1 MYLDEVLN
9 PDCLKQFADFYPL
22 LDQSRPILTIPLY
35 RFEKENKVYHGEM
48 ELIRLET
55 PGVILLLLKDR
66 SPLVAAEQEREWKFK
81 TLVENGMD
89 AVVIL
94 NEMGSATYISPN
106 IEQIL
111 GYSEEESLGLNLFE
125 LLHEEDKPK
134 VQAVWMEMLEKP
146 GVSMRG
152 QEARVLHKNGQWRW
166 IEANIKNMFNDPV
179 IRGVVDNF
187 RDITDRKKTEE
198 EKDFERRDKEALINS
213 STDLIWSVR
222 NDLTLLA
229 ANSRFLE
236 VSKNYLGL
244 EFKIGEDMLPPSFF
258 DETAIQYWTK
268 LYEKALGG
276 EVVDEEM
283 QISLPYSNQQRW
295 LNIRMNP
302 IIKDSAIIGVACYA
316 AETTRKKI
324 YQEELLRINQMLAEA
339 QKIARLGYWEVD
351 LNKNEVFWSEE
362 TYSIWGLSPEIK
374 PDLDYFYS
382 TIHPDDLSE
391 FKTLNQ
397 QSIQEGI
404 TLDAIHRILLP
415 DGTIKHIHERGGLVK
430 DNTGQPWKFKGTSQD
445 ISDEVKRTEEFR
457 ISNERL
463 ELVNKATSD
472 AIWDWDLKQDSL
484 YWGSGF
490 SSIFGYELG
499 DNSVDPARWE
509 LLVHPDDRSAVVKH
523 LNESLADPDVYT
535 WMSEYRF
542 MKNNNEYAFVL
553 DKGFMIRDGKG
564 KAIRMI
570 GALQD
575 ISSIKEAERILKEER
590 NTMRAI
596 IDNIPDYV
604 FVKDRE
610 GRHLVCNKAQIDL
623 YGMDS
628 EEQML
633 NRTVD
638 ELLGQEKSSSF
649 KEDDE
654 WVFES
659 GNPLF
664 NKEEKLYLPDGGIR
678 YGLTTKV
685 PLKNDAGEVVG
696 LVGISRDVTTLYKK
710 QLEDRLAAAITAKVL
725 VSEDIK
731 QALQEV
737 LALLGN
743 FLHAAVGQAW
753 MLNEGQ
759 LKLIRSATWDSEG
772 NKQEWLDS
780 TRDEVYLSQHYLAEY
795 WRRSEPAYHLK
806 ELPEKAACS
815 LIIPVPYQGKSITLL
830 QYFYD
835 SKQEA
840 DEDLLEFCAALGSK
854 MGIDIKTK
862 KSELE
867 LSLFFTHCP
876 DPLCIASSNGFFRK
890 VNPAFIDL
898 FGFEESF
905 VLSNPILSFIHPED
919 TASALTIMENAFSGL
934 LVESYEVRFK
944 TANGLWKWLTWSTS
958 ELFYEDGVVFCYGK
972 DISELKE
979 AERNL
984 VRFKKV
990 MDSSRDGFAIYNPI
1004 TRESYMN
1011 QAMQQMLGYTEL
1023 EVTQMETPAIT
1034 HVDEQ
1039 QAREMFDT
1047 VFGGGYYTGEI
1058 QIYTKDGR
1066 IADFY
1071 LSAGP
1076 INNEDGK
1083 VEAVYGVHMDIS
1095 ERKKYMA
1102 SLLEANERYNLV
1114 ARATN
1119 DAIWDWNL
1127 ETNEV
1132 IRTGNGLE
1140 NLFGYDSVEASADR
1154 NFWLKRVHPEDLQG
1168 VLDRREIFLNTA
1180 TAFYWED
1187 EYRFKK
1193 ADGKLAIVL
1202 DKGYIIR
1209 NQQGKAIRMIGATQ
1223 DITHRKQ
1230 YLNEIIRVKQNLD
1243 ALINNTGDMI
1253 WSYDSEL
1260 KLIIGNAAFLQAY
1273 RELSQEYIEEG
1284 SPILAESL
1292 PDYIKDQWAPL
1303 YRKGLEGAGFT
1314 TDLVY
1319 YNEEIGEDQYLM
1331 VSFTPIRN
1339 EREEVVGAACFA
1351 KDISELK
1358 KANRKLEEL
1367 NQELLHNAEELAASN
1382 ADLERFA
1389 FIASHDL
1396 QEPLRMVSSFLQLL
1410 NQRYQDQLDQKAH
1423 TYIEFAVDGAKRM
1436 KELIHGLL
1444 DYARVGSTLAEAVPV
1459 DLNLVMRDVQIL
1471 LKAKIEETNGVIVAE
1486 RLPIIQHANYTQLLQ
1501 LMQNLL
1507 GNALKYRGE
1516 ADPVVEVGL
1525 EDSGDTWTIF
1535 VRDNGIGL
1543 DMRYADKIFLVFQ
1556 RLHQQRVYSGTGI
1569 GLSICKR
1576 IVEKM
1581 GGKIWVESQQG
1592 KGSCFYFTIV
1602 K

>member
-9 PDCLKQFADFYPL
+9 PVWIKQFADFYPL
-22 LDQSRPILTIPLY
+22 LDPGRPILTTPLY
-35 RFEKENKVYHGEM
+35 RFEKDTKVYHGEM
-48 ELIRLET
+48 ELIRLES
-55 PGVILLLLKDR
+55 PGAILLLLKDR
-66 SPLVAAEQEREWKFK
+66 SAFVAAEQEREWKFK

-152 QEARVLHKNGQWRW
+152 QEARVLHKNGEWRW

-179 IRGVVDNF
+179 IQGVVDNF
-187 RDITDRKKTEE
+187 RDITDRKKSEE

-213 STDLIWSVR
+213 SSDLIWSVR
-222 NDLTLLA
+222 NDLTLMA
-229 ANSRFLE
+229 ANNRFLE
-236 VSKNYLGL
+236 VSKKYLGL
-244 EFKIGEDMLPPSFF
+244 EFKMGETMLPPAFF
-258 DETAIQYWTK
+258 DETAIQYWTE
-268 LYEKALGG
+268 LYKKALGG

-283 QISLPYSNQQRW
+283 QIPLPYSNQQRW

-302 IIKDSAIIGVACYA
+302 ILKDAGIIGVACYA

-324 YQEELLRINQMLAEA
+324 YQEELVRINQMLAEA
-339 QKIARLGYWEVD
+339 QKIAHLGYWEVD
-351 LNKNEVFWSEE
+351 LTKNEVFWSEE
-362 TYSIWGLSPEIK
+362 TYSIWALSTEKK

-391 FKTLNQ
+391 FKTLNE
-397 QSIQEGI
+397 QSIKEGK

-415 DGTIKHIHERGGLVK
+415 DGTIKHIHERGELVK
-430 DNTGQPWKFKGTSQD
+430 DEAGRPWKFKGTSQD
-445 ISDEVKRTEEFR
+445 ISDEVKRTEEVR

-472 AIWDWDLKQDSL
+472 AIWDWDIKQDSL

-490 SSIFGYELG
+490 TSIFGYEL
-499 DNSVDPARWE
+499 DSNSVDPARWE
-509 LLVHPDDRSAVVKH
+509 LLVHPDDRVAVVKH
-523 LNESLADPDVYT
+523 LNEILADSDEFT
-535 WMSEYRF
+535 WVSEYRF
-542 MKNNNEYAFVL
+542 KKITNVYAYVL
-553 DKGFMIRDGKG
+553 DKGFVIRDEKG

-575 ISSIKEAERILKEER
+575 ISSKREAERLVQDER
-590 NTMRAI
+590 NMMRAI

-604 FVKDRE
+604 FVKDRNR
-610 GRHLVCNKAQIDL
+610 RHIVCNKAHAGL
-623 YGMDS
+623 YGL
-628 EEQML
+628 ERKEQLL
-633 NRTVD
+633 NHTAE
-638 ELLGQEKSSSF
+638 ELLGPEKAGSF
-649 KEDDE
+649 KEDDLR
-654 WVFES
+654 VLES
-659 GNPLF
+659 GETIN
-664 NKEEKLYLPDGGIR
+664 NKEEKLYLPDGGVR
-678 YGLTTKV
+678 FALTTKV
-685 PLKNDAGEVVG
+685 PLKNDTGEIIG
-696 LVGISRDVTTLYKK
+696 LVGISRDVTSLHKK
-710 QLEDRLAAAITAKVL
+710 QLEDRLAANITAKVL
-725 VSEDIK
+725 ISEDIK
-731 QALQEV
+731 EALQEV
-737 LALLGN
+737 LGLLGD
-743 FLHAAVGQAW
+743 FLGASGGQAW
-753 MLNEGQ
+753 LLNEGK
-759 LKLIRSATWDSEG
+759 LKLIRSAIWDSG
-772 NKQEWLDS
+772 DKKQAWLHTS
-780 TRDEVYLSQHYLAEY
+780 NDELYLSQHFLGDY
-795 WRRSEPAYHLK
+795 WKRGEPAYLLTD
-806 ELPEKAACS
+806 LPPQAACS
-815 LIIPVPYQGKSITLL
+815 ILIPVLYQGKSITLL
-830 QYFYD
+830 QFFYD
-835 SKQEA
+835 TKQEVDA
-840 DEDLLEFCAALGSK
+840 TLLEFCAELGSK

-867 LSLFFTHCP
+867 LSLFFSHCP
-876 DPLCIASSNGFFRK
+876 DPLWISSANGFFRN
-890 VNPAFIDL
+890 VNPAFIRL
-898 FGFEESF
+898 FGFEESY

-919 TASALTIMENAFSGL
+919 VSAALSLLENAFSGM
-934 LVESYEVRFK
+934 LVDSFECRFK
-944 TANGLWKWLTWSTS
+944 TADGQWKWLTWSTS
-958 ELFYEDGVVFCYGK
+958 ELFYEEGVVFGYGK

-984 VRFKKV
+984 VQFKKV

-1011 QAMQQMLGYTEL
+1011 QSMQQMLGYSEE
-1023 EVTQMETPAIT
+1023 EVTGMETPAIT

-1039 QAREMFDT
+1039 KAREMFQK
-1047 VFGGGYYTGEI
+1047 VNAGEYYTGEI

-1066 IADFY
+1066 IADLY

-1076 INNEDGK
+1076 IYNEEGK
-1083 VEAVYGVHMDIS
+1083 VEAIYGVHMDIS
-1095 ERKKYMA
+1095 ERKKYMT
-1102 SLLEANERYNLV
+1102 SIMEANERYNLV

-1140 NLFGYDSVEASADR
+1140 NLFGYDSVAACADS
-1154 NFWLKRVHPEDLQG
+1154 NFWVSRVHPDDLQG
-1168 VLDRREIFLNTA
+1168 VQDRREIFLNTA
-1180 TAFYWED
+1180 TASYWED

-1193 ADGKLAIVL
+1193 ADGKLAIVQ

-1209 NQQGKAIRMIGATQ
+1209 NKEGKAIRMIGATQ

-1253 WSYDSEL
+1253 WSYDL
-1260 KLIIGNAAFLQAY
+1260 DLRLIIGNAAFLQAY
-1273 RELSQEYIEEG
+1273 RDLSHEYIEEG
-1284 SPILAESL
+1284 SPILSAML
-1292 PDYIKDQWAPL
+1292 PEYIKDQWAPL
-1303 YRKGLEGAGFT
+1303 YRKGLEGKGFT
-1314 TDLVY
+1314 SDLIY

-1367 NQELLHNAEELAASN
+1367 NQELLNNAEELAASN

-1410 NQRYQDQLDQKAH
+1410 KQRYQDQLDQKAH

-1444 DYARVGSTLAEAVPV
+1444 DYARVGSPMVDAVPV
-1459 DLNLVMRDVQIL
+1459 DLNQVMRDVQIL
-1471 LKAKIEETNGVIVAE
+1471 LKAKIEETNAVIVAE

-1507 GNALKYRGE
+1507 SNALKYRGE
-1516 ADPVVEVGL
+1516 TDPVVEVGL
-1525 EDSGDTWTIF
+1525 EDSGETWTIF

-1556 RLHQQRVYSGTGI
+1556 RLHQQKVFSGTGI